1 VQLKQFRQEAGDRVR
16 MVWDDGHDGGVS
28 LQPLRDA
35 CPCAGCKGETIL
47 LQTFVPPP
55 PDVATPGRYV
65 LKGASMVGNY
75 GLQLQWA
82 DGHGEG
88 IYSWEILR
96 ALCECPQCVAE
107 RTASETPPR

>member
-1 VQLKQFRQEAGDRVR
+1 MQLKQFRQEAGGRVR

-96 ALCECPQCVAE
+96 ALCECPRCIAE
-107 RTASETPPR
+107 RMASEIPPR